1 MKIRKSLFNLI
12 VLAILLLITGC
23 QKEDLIEPNQKV
35 SICPEIAMK
44 NYEEAGL
51 MINEFL
57 KNQHPD
63 GRTNIS
69 DQLISYLE
77 KCDCVDT
84 IKMTSTLIYT
94 YPAIQ
99 EYYIRFI
106 INKDT
111 IENCMDFFLYN
122 NDKIE
127 FHKFHD

>member
-1 MKIRKSLFNLI
+1 MKIKNPLFNLLI
-12 VLAILLLITGC
+12 PAILIGLAGC
-23 QKEDLIEPNQKV
+23 QKEDMYEPNQKV

-57 KNQHPD
+57 KNQQPVGHM
-63 GRTNIS
+63 NMS
-69 DQLISYLE
+69 DQLVAYLE

-84 IKMTSTLIYT
+84 IKKSSTLIYA
-94 YPAIQ
+94 YPVIQ

-111 IENCMDFFLYN
+111 IEKNMDFYLYN
-122 NDKIE
+122 NSKIE
-127 FHKFHD
+127 FHKFHN